1 MTDAHSEGRPT
12 RERDTRRTVR
22 TVLGVVL
29 LVVVVALVVDNR
41 SEIRVGYVFGD
52 VRMPIAL
59 VIVLSLLVGAATGWL
74 FGRRGRREE

>member
-1 MTDAHSEGRPT
+1 MADAHPEGRPA

-41 SEIRVGYVFGD
+41 NDVRVGYVFGD
-52 VRMPIAL
+52 LRMPIAL
-59 VIVLSLLVGAATGWL
+59 VIVLSLLVGAAVGWL